1 MATNNFERT
10 GQCPEKVCI
19 QAKRVFDACM
29 KQVSL
34 QQIAIQVSDVT
45 PPNPTTPLRFVSSRS
60 SSTTGTLTNLVVE
73 RLPERHNCG
82 RVQADLNV
90 PLEFTYLDANNVEGT
105 GQGTLVLPIDVVMYL
120 PEPSVIP
127 YQIEATV
134 SAISPEGAY
143 TGTEVIDDITYY
155 IFTIN
160 VCLTVILKVTMDVA
174 LVVSTFGYAQIP
186 PSQDY
191 TQEVCSGYFELPL
204 YPQNS

>member
-19 QAKRVFDACM
+19 QAKRVFDACI
-29 KQVSL
+29 KQISL
-34 QQIAIQVSDVT
+34 QQIAIRVRNVT
-45 PPNPTTPLRFVSSRS
+45 PTDPVVPLRFLSARS
-60 SSTTGTLTNLVVE
+60 SQTTGTLNDLVVE
-73 RLPERHNCG
+73 RLSEKRNYG
-82 RVQADLNV
+82 RVQANLTVPLNV
-90 PLEFTYLDANNVEGT
+90 TYLDVNNVEGV
-105 GQGTLVLPIDVVMYL
+105 GGGTLVLPIDVVMYL

-134 SAISPEGAY
+134 SAISPEGTY
-143 TGTEVIDDITYY
+143 TSTEVVDGETVY

-160 VCLTVILKVTMDVA
+160 VCLTVILKVTMDVE

-186 PSQDY
+186 PAQDY

-204 YPQNS
+204 YPQNG